1 MKNKLILIFG
11 AIIIVIIII
20 IIIFIIS
27 KNTQKSNSNNNVI
40 QNITR
45 TNLQEDNSNVENYGK
60 IANNITM
67 TIKEG
72 TLTNEGATVIITD
85 KNEKKYD
92 YGRWFIIEKKQNGN
106 WVKLELLNPQDTVYG
121 IAFERGNEEV
131 VEMNINWAD
140 QYGKLSPGEYRLIKS
155 IDDNGEFKYFSTD
168 FFIN

>member
-1 MKNKLILIFG
+1 MKNKLILFFG

-27 KNTQKSNSNNNVI
+27 KNTQESSNSNVI
-40 QNITR
+40 QNITE
-45 TNLQEDNSNVENYGK
+45 TNLQENNSNEENFGK

-67 TIKEG
+67 AIKEG

-85 KNEKKYD
+85 KNEKKYS
-92 YGRWFIIEKKQNGN
+92 YSSWFIIEKKQNGN
-106 WVKLELLNPQDTVYG
+106 WVKLELLNPKDTVGEIG
-121 IAFERGNEEV
+121 IVRDNEEV
-131 VEMNINWAD
+131 VEMNINWTD
-140 QYGKLSPGEYRLIKS
+140 QYGKLSPGEYRLVKN

>member
-11 AIIIVIIII
+11 AIIIVLVVIILL
-20 IIIFIIS
+20 FIIS
-27 KNTQKSNSNNNVI
+27 KNTQKSYINSNVT
-40 QNITR
+40 QNTTK
-45 TNLQEDNSNVENYGK
+45 TNLQENNSNEENLGK

-92 YGRWFIIEKKQNGN
+92 YGRWFIIEKKQNGE

-121 IAFERGNEEV
+121 IAIERGNEEV
-131 VEMNINWAD
+131 VEMNINWTE
-140 QYGKLSPGEYRLIKS
+140 QYGKLSPGEYRLVKS
-155 IDDNGEFKYFSTD
+155 IDDNGELKYFSTE
-168 FFIN
+168 FTIN

>member
-11 AIIIVIIII
+11 AIIIVLVVIILL
-20 IIIFIIS
+20 FIIS
-27 KNTQKSNSNNNVI
+27 KNTQKSYINSNVT
-40 QNITR
+40 QNTTK
-45 TNLQEDNSNVENYGK
+45 TNLQENNSNEENLGK

-85 KNEKKYD
+85 KNEKKYN

-121 IAFERGNEEV
+121 IAIERGNEEV
-131 VEMNINWAD
+131 VEIDVNWTE
-140 QYGKLSPGEYRLIKS
+140 QYGKLSPGEYRLVKS
-155 IDDNGEFKYFSTD
+155 FESNGELKYCSTE
-168 FFIN
+168 FTIN